1 MSVGLRL
8 PNACLEVL
16 PDFSHSIFEEVDI
29 QGNRLTG
36 LEGLP
41 LTTKH
46 MNVSKNYLVQDGI
59 FLPFPNLETLEI
71 SHNRLNIYE
80 DDDFVMCFPNLKN
93 LNASHNLLQYTLF
106 LRDSS
111 VETLNV
117 SHNHLQLLSGL
128 PQTLKVLI
136 ADTNEITMIQSKLP
150 PLLERIEL
158 SYNVLRFAG
167 LSLNWPSTLRE
178 LHLNHNKIEKF
189 PRRLPDSL
197 EVLSLSENRLT
208 ELPQTL
214 PASLHTVLV
223 ASNRIRHLPLY
234 TNHKKFHVFLI
245 HDNCLTTTPE
255 RYNAKLFMVHGNW
268 QEQQHHE
275 AQRKI
280 KQCWKRYVLTLRLR
294 HYKRT
299 QKTKEEL
306 FSVSM
311 MPDRWEQIDS
321 LDPVWLRRP

>member
-1 MSVGLRL
+1 MSIGLRL

-16 PDFSHSIFEEVDI
+16 PDFSHTLLEEVDV

-36 LEGLP
+36 LDGLP
-41 LTTKH
+41 LTLKRLNASQNH
-46 MNVSKNYLVQDGI
+46 LVQDGI
-59 FLPFPNLETLEI
+59 FLPFPSLETLEV
-71 SHNRLNIYE
+71 SQNHLSIYE
-80 DDDFVMCFPNLKN
+80 DDDFVMCFPSLKN
-93 LNASHNLLQYTLF
+93 LNVSHNLFRYTWF
-106 LRDSS
+106 LRQSS

-117 SHNHLQLLSGL
+117 SHNRLQLVSGL

-136 ADTNEITMIQSKLP
+136 ADTNEINMVQSKLP

-158 SYNVLRFAG
+158 SYNLLRFAG
-167 LSLNWPSTLRE
+167 LSLNWPCTLRE

-208 ELPQTL
+208 ELPPYL
-214 PASLHTVLV
+214 PASLHTFLV
-223 ASNRIRHLPLY
+223 ASNRIRHLPSY
-234 TNHKKFHVFLI
+234 TNHKKFQVFLI
-245 HDNCLTTTPE
+245 HDNCLTDTPE
-255 RYNAKLFMVHGNW
+255 TYNAKLYTFHGNW

-275 AQRKI
+275 AQRMIRK
-280 KQCWKRYVLTLRLR
+280 CWKRYVFTLRLR

-306 FSVSM
+306 FVVSM
-311 MPDRWEQIDS
+311 MPERWEQVDS
-321 LDPVWLRRP
+321 LDPVWLRRA